1 LGEIKHAFYGN
12 YASYN
17 RTIQK
22 KEITNVMCR
31 PHQDNNIHTPYY
43 VNVPT
48 KRHQ

>member
-1 LGEIKHAFYGN
+1 MVIMQV
-12 YASYN
+12 
-17 RTIQK
+17 TIEQYKK